1 MERARMVLLSPSL
14 SKYKE
19 RKTAVKPCAEMLLPS
34 TTILPNCLVGRVRLT
49 ERIVTRSPC
58 AYGQVNTTDPETQ
71 MFWPDELEYVPT
83 QGANLAGE
91 VLKVDAT
98 DTLGASLS
106 FTFNGTSTSLY
117 GFTTGSLTRRQ
128 ASSAIYQID
137 GSRETIFGIPGS
149 KPSPTNSS
157 VYTAYY
163 DAFIFT
169 TPDLDP
175 GTHEITITFTGVQ
188 SGSDPLQ
195 WLIIT
200 VDVTASDS
208 SPGLDSGSGALRHQD
223 QARL

>member
-1 MERARMVLLSPSL
+1 MHGTSQNGATFSFSL
-14 SKYKE
+14 EGTKDS
-19 RKTAVKPCAEMLLPS
+19 RKTMRQNATTLNDNLTQLPGWA
-34 TTILPNCLVGRVRLT
+34 C
-49 ERIVTRSPC
+49 
-58 AYGQVNTTDPETQ
+58 QVD
-71 MFWPDELEYVPT
+71 
-83 QGANLAGE
+83 
-91 VLKVDAT
+91 
-98 DTLGASLS
+98 
-106 FTFNGTSTSLY
+106 STSLY